1 MRTQANYDPASLF
14 RRRRSGRPHSFTGII
29 ADDAALI
36 LPLKKHGP
44 PLFLPIRLFINL
56 SASVPCDIFLGMATK
71 KRDDTGEGSMPPSPT
86 FESALAELETL
97 VRDLERD
104 DLSLDHALESFER
117 GVKLLRVCDTHLN
130 HARGKITELLKGE
143 DGAFIE
149 KLLGTSLESFLNEEK
164 KHD

>member
-1 MRTQANYDPASLF
+1 MAS
-14 RRRRSGRPHSFTGII
+14 
-29 ADDAALI
+29 
-36 LPLKKHGP
+36 
-44 PLFLPIRLFINL
+44 
-56 SASVPCDIFLGMATK
+56 K
-71 KRDDTGEGSMPPSPT
+71 KRDDSGEAAAHSSPT

-104 DLSLDHALESFER
+104 DLTLDSALESFER
-117 GVKLLRVCDTHLN
+117 GVKLLRACDTHLN

-164 KHD
+164 NHD